1 MMSSRG
7 IKRKLAWVIFPGII
21 GLLLLAACSPATS
34 TSGSPTSSALGT
46 TVIGTEASTSAF
58 GGTAV
63 GTEAG
68 TTVASTEAGTTSA
81 STEASTAMPSEQST
95 SGVSTQS
102 STSSAASTSVGTSV
116 AGSTAAT
123 TAQPGSALLIAN
135 NALIGLPVVDN
146 TTSQAGTVA
155 DVLVNMTGT
164 VTAVVIN
171 VNGANTSG
179 SAGTPSAN
187 TTSSAVGTSGAA
199 STPSANTTSS
209 AVSTSSTNSTPSANS
224 TTTTGSNLTGTG
236 TPGTNMATAQYVAV
250 NWSEIQA
257 DPTNN
262 RLVYQ
267 GSASTLT
274 NGQTFDEQAFC
285 NGYFIPSTAG
295 TGSGGGATTASF
307 AGLWRLGGPLNMVNL
322 QDANGTPLGVMQS
335 VILDVNSGRALYAL
349 VNLANQGTPSANSTT
364 GVAGTPSANSTS
376 GAVSTTTSNSTGTG
390 SNGTGASTTCPSS
403 NGSSTTTGVTNASN
417 SVVVPF
423 TNLHISSA
431 NQTTSTPPVMV
442 QVPMTKIESA
452 PTLNSANVP
461 MWPQMAPPGWNSN
474 INSYWGIAGQ

>member
-1 MMSSRG
+1 M
-7 IKRKLAWVIFPGII
+7 
-21 GLLLLAACSPATS
+21 LLLAACSPATS

-58 GGTAV
+58 SGTAV

-68 TTVASTEAGTTSA
+68 TTAASTEVGTTSA

-102 STSSAASTSVGTSV
+102 STSEATSASTSSAASTSVGTSV

-123 TAQPGSALLIAN
+123 TAKPGSALLIAN

-187 TTSSAVGTSGAA
+187 TTSSAV
-199 STPSANTTSS
+199 
-209 AVSTSSTNSTPSANS
+209 STSSTNSTPSANS
-224 TTTTGSNLTGTG
+224 TT

-295 TGSGGGATTASF
+295 TGSGGGASTTSF

-364 GVAGTPSANSTS
+364 GAVGTPSANSTS

-390 SNGTGASTTCPSS
+390 ASTSCPSP
-403 NGSSTTTGVTNASN
+403 NGSSTTGVTNASN

-423 TNLHISSA
+423 SNLQVSSA

-442 QVPMTKIESA
+442 QVPMTKIQSA

>member
-1 MMSSRG
+1 MMSSKG
-7 IKRKLAWVIFPGII
+7 IKRKLAWVIFPGVI

-68 TTVASTEAGTTSA
+68 TTLASTEVGTTSA
-81 STEASTAMPSEQST
+81 STEASTAMPSEQNT

-102 STSSAASTSVGTSV
+102 STSEATSASTSSAASTSVGTSV

-123 TAQPGSALLIAN
+123 TAKPGSALLIAN

-187 TTSSAVGTSGAA
+187 TTSSAV
-199 STPSANTTSS
+199 
-209 AVSTSSTNSTPSANS
+209 STSSTNSTPSANS
-224 TTTTGSNLTGTG
+224 TTT
-236 TPGTNMATAQYVAV
+236 PGTNMTTAQYVAV

-295 TGSGGGATTASF
+295 TGSGGGASTTSF

-364 GVAGTPSANSTS
+364 GAVGTPSANSTS

-390 SNGTGASTTCPSS
+390 ASTSCPSP
-403 NGSSTTTGVTNASN
+403 NGSSTTGVTNASN

-423 TNLHISSA
+423 SNLQVSSA

-442 QVPMTKIESA
+442 QVPMTKIQSA

>member
-7 IKRKLAWVIFPGII
+7 IQRKLAWVIFPGVI

-95 SGVSTQS
+95 SGVSAQS
-102 STSSAASTSVGTSV
+102 STSEATSAGTSSAASTSIGTAV

-179 SAGTPSAN
+179 SSGTPSAN

-199 STPSANTTSS
+199 STPAANTTSS

-250 NWSEIQA
+250 NWSQIQA

-295 TGSGGGATTASF
+295 TGSGGGASTTASF

-349 VNLANQGTPSANSTT
+349 VNLTNQGI
-364 GVAGTPSANSTS
+364 
-376 GAVSTTTSNSTGTG
+376 
-390 SNGTGASTTCPSS
+390 
-403 NGSSTTTGVTNASN
+403 
-417 SVVVPF
+417 
-423 TNLHISSA
+423 L
-431 NQTTSTPPVMV
+431 
-442 QVPMTKIESA
+442 
-452 PTLNSANVP
+452 
-461 MWPQMAPPGWNSN
+461 
-474 INSYWGIAGQ
+474 